1 MAQKLIL
8 TAYTDE
14 KFSRA
19 KGKYSVPL
27 NPQDIS
33 LNQGINY
40 ATDTPLGASGT
51 SLKYRYHNPEILSFT
66 VLLDDTGAVFTSD
79 KRISKGIEDQL
90 NKLRAILTD
99 YDGDIHEPNYVGISW
114 GTLIFKGRT
123 ISMDTKYTLFAEDG
137 KPLRVEVVIKVQ
149 KSISDEVRNAEEG
162 KNSPDLTHERM
173 VKEGDTLPLMTYK
186 IYGDV
191 KYYLDVAEAND
202 LNDFRDL
209 VPGTILYF
217 PPLAKTP
224 S

>member
-14 KFSRA
+14 KFSSE
-19 KGKYSVPL
+19 KGKYTVPL

-33 LNQGINY
+33 LHQGINY
-40 ATDTPLGASGT
+40 STDPPLGASGT

-66 VLLDDTGAVFTSD
+66 VLMDDTGAVFKSD
-79 KRISKGIEDQL
+79 KSISKGIENELD
-90 NKLRAILTD
+90 KLRAILVE
-99 YDGDIHEPNYVGISW
+99 YDGDIHEPNYVGVSW
-114 GTLIFKGRT
+114 GTLVFKGRA
-123 ISMDTKYTLFAEDG
+123 ILMDTKYTLFAEDG
-137 KPLRVEVVIKVQ
+137 KPLRVEVAIKVQ
-149 KSISDEVRNAEEG
+149 KSISDEARNAEEG

-191 KYYLDVAEAND
+191 KYYLDVAEANGLD
-202 LNDFRDL
+202 HFRDL